1 MIFSLAICFIIAS
14 LCRLNKKSVTVY
26 SDEVDQMNELASPRG
41 KRALPII
48 SVITF
53 VGFLD
58 THLLIPIMSL
68 YASDLGASV
77 GTVGLII
84 GLYSIVNTPANIL
97 FGRLVDRFGYKLLL
111 VVGLL
116 GDAAGMFLY
125 SLSRLPVHLILVRIL
140 HGITGGIVGPATMSA
155 ASYLGGESRQ
165 SRTMA
170 YYGMS
175 LATATLVGYGLSG
188 ALASRAGYDVVF
200 YLGAGLLVVGTF
212 LSLSLPDKRYHRN
225 DNQPGNGSEA
235 RGQIGTLLRRKG
247 LVSPYC
253 TVFAQYFTF
262 GSVVTLLP
270 LYVKDLGMD
279 ALHVGMMLAGFAV
292 MFIIVQ
298 LPVSKLS
305 DRFGRLRL
313 SIAGL
318 VLGIIS
324 LVILPSAEALAWLV
338 VLMLAYG
345 AAFGAIFPSISAMVA
360 EHTSPGERG
369 MATGIFHALLTA
381 GVAVGA
387 LVAGYAGDALGIKYG
402 LLLSPVFMVIALA
415 VALVIMKRS

>member
-1 MIFSLAICFIIAS
+1 
-14 LCRLNKKSVTVY
+14 LNKTASAMYAGEVGLMNNSTLSPGKKVLPVISAVTF
-26 SDEVDQMNELASPRG
+26 A
-41 KRALPII
+41 
-48 SVITF
+48 
-53 VGFLD
+53 GFLD
-58 THLLIPIMSL
+58 THMLIPVMSL

-84 GLYSIVNTPANIL
+84 GLYSIANTPANIL

-111 VVGLL
+111 VIGLL

-125 SLSRLPVHLILVRIL
+125 SVCRLPEQLILVRIF

-155 ASYLGGESRQ
+155 ASYLGGEKRQ

-170 YYGMS
+170 FYGMS
-175 LATATLVGYGLSG
+175 LASATLVGYGLSG
-188 ALASRAGYDVVF
+188 ALASRVGYDVVF
-200 YLGAGLLVVGTF
+200 YIGAGLLVLGTF
-212 LSLSLPDKRYHRN
+212 LSLSLPGKRYHRS
-225 DNQPGNGSEA
+225 DNQSGNINKSWSQSG
-235 RGQIGTLLRRKG
+235 ILLKRKG
-247 LVSPYC
+247 LISPYC

-270 LYVKDLGMD
+270 LYVRNLGMD

-292 MFIIVQ
+292 MFIVVQ

-305 DRFGRLRL
+305 ERFGKLRV

-318 VLGIIS
+318 VMGIVS

-338 VLMLAYG
+338 VLMLVYG
-345 AAFGAIFPSISAMVA
+345 AAFGAIFPSISAMVT

-369 MATGIFHALLTA
+369 TATGIFHALLTA

-387 LVAGYAGDALGIKYG
+387 LVAGYAGDVLGIENG
-402 LLLSPVFMVIALA
+402 LLLSPVFMVIALV
-415 VALVIMKRS
+415 VALVIMKRG